1 MKTDLKKI
9 RDNVRENI
17 ENVEGELEE
26 AVSNIDY
33 AFNTLR
39 LAIESLDDLS
49 NLIDKLE
56 EKLEDE

>member
-1 MKTDLKKI
+1 VKKNLINI
-9 RDNVRENI
+9 RDNVKTNI

-26 AVSNIDY
+26 AVSNIDN

-56 EKLEDE
+56 EKNE

>member
-1 MKTDLKKI
+1 MKKNLINI
-9 RDNVRENI
+9 RDNVKTNI

-26 AVSNIDY
+26 AVSNIDN

-56 EKLEDE
+56 EKNE